1 MGVTLNAQ
9 PTDFNV
15 LLDII
20 YGEDMDY
27 DVYTIGWS
35 GRVERLDPDMFI
47 HSINHSSNAVPGA
60 NNTSRYRNPE
70 FDALAD
76 AQRSEMDMDERQRL
90 VWEAQRILAEDVPR
104 ITTYSRANLQTY
116 NKEKYT
122 NVLNMSGEGLFNE
135 WTPMVVEPLTDDK
148 TLIVGSN
155 INITNLNPFAAR
167 SVYDW
172 RNLRLIYDKL
182 VCLTVDVEPEPWAA
196 TGWDII
202 DDTLLGWPH
211 GDNDFRR
218 QSGLV
223 PGPGELTLDGHTLD
237 MRGRNRLNFRRE
249 VQMIFQDPYETLNPR
264 FNVLETIA
272 EPLRIHGVKEK
283 DEIHRRVLEVL
294 ELAELKPPEQY
305 LYSFPHEL
313 SGGQRQRVAIAR
325 GIVLEPK
332 FLVAD
337 EPVSMLDVSI
347 RADILNLLKKL
358 RQQMGLTMLY
368 VSHDLSTI
376 KYLCDRIAVMYLGKI
391 VEIGPVNEVVAAPQ
405 HPYTKA
411 LLSAVPVADP
421 DYVKERLVIDDE
433 VPDQINLPEGC
444 RFRPRCPYA
453 TAACVG
459 FSHELVERA
468 EGQFSACIYTPEEW
482 KSPVS

>member
-1 MGVTLNAQ
+1 
-9 PTDFNV
+9 
-15 LLDII
+15 
-20 YGEDMDY
+20 
-27 DVYTIGWS
+27 
-35 GRVERLDPDMFI
+35 
-47 HSINHSSNAVPGA
+47 
-60 NNTSRYRNPE
+60 
-70 FDALAD
+70 
-76 AQRSEMDMDERQRL
+76 
-90 VWEAQRILAEDVPR
+90 
-104 ITTYSRANLQTY
+104 
-116 NKEKYT
+116 
-122 NVLNMSGEGLFNE
+122 
-135 WTPMVVEPLTDDK
+135 
-148 TLIVGSN
+148 
-155 INITNLNPFAAR
+155 
-167 SVYDW
+167 
-172 RNLRLIYDKL
+172 
-182 VCLTVDVEPEPWAA
+182 
-196 TGWDII
+196 
-202 DDTLLGWPH
+202 
-211 GDNDFRR
+211 
-218 QSGLV
+218 
-223 PGPGELTLDGHTLD
+223 